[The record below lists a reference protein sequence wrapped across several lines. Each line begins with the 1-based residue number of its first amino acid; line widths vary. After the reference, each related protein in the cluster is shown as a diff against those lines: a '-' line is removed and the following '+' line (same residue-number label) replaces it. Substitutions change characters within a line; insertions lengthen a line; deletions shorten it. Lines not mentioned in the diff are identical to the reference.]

1 MSMESSELCQQ
12 NHIDN
17 LFYLYL
23 FIFSSADVRDWW
35 LQLKK
40 KAISLHII
48 HFFPFEI
55 TWTDE

>member
-23 FIFSSADVRDWW
+23 FIFSSAFLGMSKLNLIVSLWNW
-35 LQLKK
+35 LH
-40 KAISLHII
+40 S
-48 HFFPFEI
+48 
-55 TWTDE
+55 T